1 MSVHAHE
8 NAKFVF
14 RDEIL
19 YTITKINKESYEPSH
34 RIRVNFFSKTHTE
47 RD

>member
-8 NAKFVF
+8 NAKFAF

-19 YTITKINKESYEPSH
+19 YTVIKINKESHEPSH

-47 RD
+47 RN

>member
-8 NAKFVF
+8 NAKFAF

-19 YTITKINKESYEPSH
+19 YTVIKIYKESYEPSY

-47 RD
+47 RN

>member
-8 NAKFVF
+8 NAKFAF

-19 YTITKINKESYEPSH
+19 YTVIKIYEPSH